1 MFFTVVILL
10 LLWLC
15 LFVFLKSYYEGMK
28 TREILKSA
36 MTIKNNYSK
45 DNFDNTLES
54 LAFKN
59 NMCIVVTDKYNN
71 LQYSYEM
78 MAGRCLIHGNHGANI
93 YRLQNKIVDS
103 DSNEI
108 FYSLNDSQTGTKML
122 IYGFLIGSKDNV
134 KGYVYLN
141 TMLEPID
148 SSAAIIKRQLM
159 YITLIILILAF
170 VISLFI
176 SKKISK
182 PIAGITKSAQK
193 FAKRDYATKFSGG
206 EYLETQ
212 QLADVLN
219 YAGKEISKVD
229 GLRRDLISNISHDLR
244 TPLTII
250 KSYAEMIRDLSG
262 DNPVKRNDH
271 VNVIIDESD
280 RLTSLVNGLLEL
292 SKLESGNAELNHTTF
307 SINGK
312 IEEILQRYEIYT
324 ERDGYE
330 FLYEADEDVIVSA
343 DIPKIEQV
351 MYNLI
356 NNAVNYTG
364 DDKKITIKQIN
375 KESSVR
381 IEIIDNGKGIEQE
394 MLPLIFDRYY
404 RDKKNAR
411 ETAGTGLGLSIVKEI
426 LKLHGYPF
434 GVSSEID
441 KGSTFW
447 FEIKRV

>member
-1 MFFTVVILL
+1 MIFTVAILV
-10 LLWLC
+10 LLWLF
-15 LFVFLKSYYEGMK
+15 LFVFLESYYEGMK
-28 TREILKSA
+28 TREILKSVSK
-36 MTIKNNYSK
+36 IKQAYGTN
-45 DNFDNTLES
+45 DFDETLET

-71 LQYSYEM
+71 VEYSYEM
-78 MAGRCLIHGNHGANI
+78 MAGRCLIHGNYGANI
-93 YRLQNKIVDS
+93 YKIRNEVIDS
-103 DSNEI
+103 NGNEI
-108 FYSLNDSQTGTKML
+108 FYALKDRQSDSKML
-122 IYGFLIGSKDNV
+122 IYGMMIGTNNNV
-134 KGYVYLN
+134 KGFVYLN
-141 TMLEPID
+141 TLLEPID
-148 SSAAIIKRQLM
+148 SSAGIIKRQLI
-159 YITLIILILAF
+159 YITMIILILAF

-182 PIAGITKSAQK
+182 PIAGITSSAQK
-193 FAKRDYATKFSGG
+193 FAKGDYSTNFNGG
-206 EYLETQ
+206 EYTETQ
-212 QLADVLN
+212 QLATVLN

-262 DNPVKRNDH
+262 DNPQKRSEH

-280 RLTSLVNGLLEL
+280 RLSALVNGLLEL
-292 SKLESGNAELNHTTF
+292 SKLESGNSELNYTTF
-307 SINGK
+307 NINSK
-312 IEEILQRYEIYT
+312 IEEILQRYEIYA

-330 FLYEADEDVIVSA
+330 FIYEADEDVEVSA
-343 DIPKIEQV
+343 DVPKIEQV

-364 DDKKITIKQIN
+364 DDKKIKIKQIN
-375 KESSVR
+375 KQSSVR
-381 IEIIDNGKGIEQE
+381 IEIIDTGKGIDQE